1 MGGTVGH
8 ICNSVCGKIWTDN
21 LRQGC
26 LFAFIRG
33 RNRRWLSKVCQRSG
47 CRLQRTSVHFFLQL
61 EWSLRFCK
69 RDLGTVI
76 KTTFTP
82 SVPVMR
88 LEGGLALVALSWF
101 PPCLFPTSD
110 SFTAGRPWEKS
121 LRRRNSSQFG
131 QCKALKASS
140 IVFSNAA
147 LTAVVIILHSQNRQK
162 SRFPQPLVEESQ
174 MNNST
179 SSIRCIS
186 FRKTYLLYFPGQW
199 VGELS
204 KY

>member
-1 MGGTVGH
+1 MKPKVLQEGPWHCDKDHLYTQCACH
-8 ICNSVCGKIWTDN
+8 AAK
-21 LRQGC
+21 
-26 LFAFIRG
+26 G
-33 RNRRWLSKVCQRSG
+33 RLGISG
-47 CRLQRTSVHFFLQL
+47 SFL
-61 EWSLRFCK
+61 
-69 RDLGTVI
+69 G
-76 KTTFTP
+76 
-82 SVPVMR
+82 
-88 LEGGLALVALSWF
+88 SWF
-101 PPCLFPTSD
+101 PPSLFPTSD